1 MKYVIEGKMC
11 SIPQPGAESLE
22 QRIERLEARSD
33 IMEILFHYTRCVDR
47 GDAAGVASCYT
58 EDGCFYPGDN
68 MPGIQG
74 KDRIFRLF
82 TRCWNQ
88 ACRPAPTTSA
98 ISSSASSPGGGSGL
112 RLLPLLQDL
121 QRRAAGGKLLGR
133 V

>member
-82 TRCWNQ
+82 TRLLEPSVQTCAHHICNQ
-88 ACRPAPTTSA
+88 QLCLL
-98 ISSSASSPGGGSGL
+98 PGGGSGL